1 MAFDIELIK
10 KDDILKVWGE
20 VAHYAENLER
30 RSHGRYVTADILHQL
45 LELPYFVWIVR
56 ENGNALGFF
65 ICGVNKYP
73 RKTYLD
79 LNTLSGTRLKE
90 WSDEAFRVVEDL
102 AVKLGMDGLETS
114 TTPAMEKIW
123 KDLGFTKEF
132 IVMTKQVENK
142 ENNSVDKSDLLSVN
156 ADELLKEVANGR

>member
-79 LNTLSGTRLKE
+79 LNTLSGNRLKE
-90 WSDEAFRVVEDL
+90 WASEAYDVVEKF
-102 AVKLGMDGLETS
+102 AQTLGLDGLETS
-114 TTPAMEKIW
+114 TAPGMEKAF
-123 KDLGFTKEF
+123 KRHGFVKEYV
-132 IVMTKQVENK
+132 VMVKPVERLIGQVE
-142 ENNSVDKSDLLSVN
+142 EDDLHE
-156 ADELLKEVANGR
+156 ADEPLMEVAYGR

>member
-79 LNTLSGTRLKE
+79 LNTLSGNRLKE
-90 WSDEAFRVVEDL
+90 WASEAYVKEYVVM
-102 AVKLGMDGLETS
+102 VK
-114 TTPAMEKIW
+114 PVEKLI
-123 KDLGFTKEF
+123 G
-132 IVMTKQVENK
+132 QVE
-142 ENNSVDKSDLLSVN
+142 EDDLHE
-156 ADELLKEVANGR
+156 ADEPLMEVAYGR

>member
-65 ICGVNKYP
+65 IQQHNTGMEISTWVF
-73 RKTYLD
+73 YL
-79 LNTLSGTRLKE
+79 RCK
-90 WSDEAFRVVEDL
+90 
-102 AVKLGMDGLETS
+102 
-114 TTPAMEKIW
+114 
-123 KDLGFTKEF
+123 
-132 IVMTKQVENK
+132 
-142 ENNSVDKSDLLSVN
+142 
-156 ADELLKEVANGR
+156 